1 MVSLKALPPFLV
13 MTTAIILSNNTP
25 LQAQPSNL
33 PPPGGET
40 PTAFDVHEGTSMAVS
55 VSPDGKWL
63 AVDLQGS
70 LWIISA
76 KGGRATRIT
85 DYFNDARQP
94 VWAPDAHAWH
104 ILAFVTAVTTCGP
117 SGPMARMPA
126 NSHRAPMMIASRLG
140 QLMVRRSPSHPIAQ
154 AVTTSGRSMSKLAH

>member
-70 LWIISA
+70 LWITLTTHASQS
-76 KGGRATRIT
+76 GHPT
-85 DYFNDARQP
+85 
-94 VWAPDAHAWH
+94 AHAWH